1 LKAPIVNLGSTGLKV
16 SKLGFGTV
24 DFGVPLN
31 LEPEEGGRILMESYK
46 LGVNFWDT
54 SDDYGS
60 HPHVASALKLVPRK
74 EVVVCTKTSAKRG
87 EQAKKSLKSS
97 LKELGTDYLDV
108 FLLHYVTSDWI
119 KGCRR
124 VLKTLKDLKTSGIVK
139 VVGLSTHSVKVVN
152 EAAGFDEVDV
162 IMAICCNASQATIR
176 KFPDNIPLEDG
187 SIDEMFV
194 AIKLAHGNGKG
205 VVAMKVLGGR
215 VRGPAPPLV
224 KNYQLSIKTIAQLG
238 FVDAMVV
245 GMRNLDQVKKNVKAI
260 LSN

>member
-1 LKAPIVNLGSTGLKV
+1 MLKAPLVSLGSTGLKV

-31 LEPEEGGRILMESYK
+31 LKPEEGGRILMESYR

-60 HPHVASALKLVPRK
+60 HPHVASALQLVPRK
-74 EVVVCTKTSAKRG
+74 EVVVCTKTSAKSG

-97 LKELGTDYLDV
+97 LKELGTDYTDV
-108 FLLHYVTSDWI
+108 FLLHYVTSDWVN
-119 KGCRR
+119 GCRR
-124 VLKTLKDLKTSGIVK
+124 VLKILNDMKTSGIVK
-139 VVGLSTHSVKVVN
+139 AVGLSTHSVKVVR
-152 EAAGFDEVDV
+152 ETARFDVDV

-187 SIDEMFV
+187 SIDEMFS
-194 AIKLAHGNGKG
+194 AIRLAHENGKG

-215 VRGPAPPLV
+215 VRGPLPPLV
-224 KNYQLSIKTIAQLG
+224 KNYQSSIKTIAQLG

-260 LSN
+260 LSS